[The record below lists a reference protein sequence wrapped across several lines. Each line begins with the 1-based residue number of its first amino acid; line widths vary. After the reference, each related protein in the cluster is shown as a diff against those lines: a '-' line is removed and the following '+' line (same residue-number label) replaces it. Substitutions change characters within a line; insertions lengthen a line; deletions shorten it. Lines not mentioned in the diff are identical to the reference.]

1 MCKQCETNPVYEFTN
16 KRKLCKNC
24 FVNYFNKKFLFT
36 LRKFNMIKS
45 GDIIGFKEDNTFKG
59 VVLENMLDFF
69 SKKSGVSIVKL
80 PNKKAKKIAS
90 DSSIDFEANEIVK
103 TIIEGNA
110 ANLKKD
116 LPKEKNIIKPLYL
129 FSDEEILLY
138 AKIKNLKFK
147 EENKKKNK
155 IEIFIDNFEKKHPE
169 VKRAV
174 VNSLLELYKQTTQN
188 L

>member
-36 LRKFNMIKS
+36 IRKFGMIKS
-45 GDIIGFKEDNTFKG
+45 GDVIGYKKNNDFKEI
-59 VVLENMLDFF
+59 VLENMLDFF
-69 SKKSGVSIVKL
+69 SKKSGIFIVKL
-80 PNKKAKKIAS
+80 PNKKANKIVS
-90 DSSIDFEANEIVK
+90 DSSIDSEANEIVK
-103 TIIEGNA
+103 TIIEGNSVD
-110 ANLKKD
+110 LKKD
-116 LPKEKNIIKPLYL
+116 LPIEKNVIKPLYL

-155 IEIFIDNFEKKHPE
+155 IESFIDDFEKKHPE

-174 VNSLLELYKQTTQN
+174 VNSLLELYK
-188 L
+188 